1 MPQPLPLPNLTD
13 LKCAI
18 KASIAST
25 VGGAVTGALI
35 SVTIAHFFPAV
46 AAVMTLIKFGAAGA
60 GSGAVV
66 ALPVSLSTT
75 YGQCQEDSNAAYR
88 IDVALQQEIAYCKT
102 IEEGKLIVST
112 LPGGRPVKMSQAY
125 YLNQIADQHRIN
137 YEDCIKKGHIA
148 PDQPQLPSPA
158 LPALPPAAGTS

>member
-35 SVTIAHFFPAV
+35 AATISHFYPAV
-46 AAVMTLIKFGAAGA
+46 AAVMTLIRLGA
-60 GSGAVV
+60 GGGAVV
-66 ALPVSLSTT
+66 ALPVSMTAT
-75 YGQCQEDSNAAYR
+75 YGQCQEDSNAAYTR
-88 IDVALQQEIAYCKT
+88 NVALQQEISYCKT

-112 LPGGRPVKMSQAY
+112 LPWGRPVKMSQAY

-148 PDQPQLPSPA
+148 PDQLQLPSPA